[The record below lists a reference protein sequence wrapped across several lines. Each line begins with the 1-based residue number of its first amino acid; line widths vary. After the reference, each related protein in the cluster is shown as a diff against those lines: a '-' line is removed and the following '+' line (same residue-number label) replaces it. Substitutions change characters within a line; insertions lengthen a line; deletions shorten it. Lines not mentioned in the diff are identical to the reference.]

1 MVAVRRT
8 LTGDEGDE
16 LADTFLHAFLGFF
29 GNFGIVWKGTFHN
42 SGDWCK
48 VAYVSIGSDIVLSV
62 SGTQW
67 L

>member
-1 MVAVRRT
+1 MRRT
-8 LTGDEGDE
+8 FAGDERDE

-29 GNFGIVWKGTFHN
+29 CDFGIVWESTLHDT
-42 SGDWCK
+42 GDWCK